1 MTVLRSFVYSSIL
14 PNSSL
19 PQGVMFRSSTRWPVV
34 SFHVGIRRSRIFVSA
49 GEVRDS
55 SRASRTF
62 SRPSHQFRP
71 LVGESHDEPLRIL
84 YCGSDSFSCAILQ
97 ALHEEYQRPSSN
109 IASIDV
115 VCREGKPY
123 GRGLRSIRHR
133 MSVTSPTVSRY

>member
-19 PQGVMFRSSTRWPVV
+19 PQGVMFRSYTRWHVV
-34 SFHVGIRRSRIFVSA
+34 SSHVGIRRSRIFMST
-49 GEVRDS
+49 GEVRDC

-62 SRPSHQFRP
+62 SCPYHQFRP

-84 YCGSDSFSCAILQ
+84 YCGSDNFSCAILQ
-97 ALHEEYQRPSSN
+97 ALHEEYQHPSSN

-133 MSVTSPTVSRY
+133 MSVTSPMVS